1 MSKKHICI
9 AACGILLLLAA
20 CGAYLALSSFTQKE
34 ARYVLIYDNDTYDSL
49 CSRLDTVASPLRMPM
64 FRTMAAISGFS
75 SKRPHPGRY
84 KVSGVSTFTL
94 IQNLRHGLQEPLR
107 YNVPLVW
114 KPENLAKRLST
125 KFLTDSATFADA
137 FADSMLLAE
146 YDITPPELFCIIIP
160 DTYEFYWTMSPK
172 DFLQR
177 MKSESKRFWNEERTK
192 KAASQGLTPK
202 EAVTLASIVEKETAQ
217 DDEKAT
223 IAGLYLNRLHKGMK
237 LQADP
242 TVKFA
247 VGDFALRRILNRH
260 LQTPSPYNTYMHEG
274 LPPAPICLPS
284 RTSIEAVLD
293 AKAHNFIYMCARED
307 FSGHHNFAETF
318 AEHQENARRY
328 TRALNERGIK

>member
-1 MSKKHICI
+1 MSKKHVCI
-9 AACGILLLLAA
+9 AACCTILLLLG

-34 ARYVLIYDNDTYDSL
+34 NRYVLIYDTDTYNSL
-49 CSRLDTVASPLRMPM
+49 CSRLDTIASPLRMPM
-64 FRTMAAISGFS
+64 FRTMAAVSGYS
-75 SKRPHPGRY
+75 GRSPRPGRY
-84 KVSGVSTFTL
+84 KVSGISTFTL

-114 KPENLAKRLST
+114 TPQNLAKRLSV
-125 KFLTDSATFADA
+125 KFLADSTSFADA
-137 FADSMLLAE
+137 FADSILLADL
-146 YDITPPELFCIIIP
+146 DITPPELFCIIIP
-160 DTYEFYWTMSPK
+160 DTYEFYWTMSPE
-172 DFLQR
+172 DFLRR
-177 MKSESKRFWNEERTK
+177 MKSESKRFWNDERTK

-284 RTSIEAVLD
+284 RASIEAVLN
-293 AKAHNFIYMCARED
+293 AETHNYIYMCARED
-307 FSGHHNFAETF
+307 FSGHHNFAETY
-318 AEHQENARRY
+318 AEHQDNARRY
-328 TRALNERGIK
+328 TRALNERGIR